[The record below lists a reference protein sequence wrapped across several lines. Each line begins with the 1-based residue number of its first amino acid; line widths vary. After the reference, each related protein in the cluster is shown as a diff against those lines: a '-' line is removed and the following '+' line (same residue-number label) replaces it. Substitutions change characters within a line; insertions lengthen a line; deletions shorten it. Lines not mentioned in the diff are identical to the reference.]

1 MDSIL
6 YERISGLCKAR
17 GITITKMATDL
28 GIGTSLIRKWK
39 QTSSPSID
47 KVKLIAEYFDVST
60 DYLIGL
66 SNVEEPAEK
75 LMSDDDFVS
84 LQRARNKMSPTDREK
99 MMKMIR
105 LGFDYAFSD
114 EGSGE

>member
-66 SNVEEPAEK
+66 SNFHPHLHNPENDFLPK
-75 LMSDDDFVS
+75 LLHQV
-84 LQRARNKMSPTDREK
+84 
-99 MMKMIR
+99 
-105 LGFDYAFSD
+105 
-114 EGSGE
+114 

>member
-114 EGSGE
+114 EGSEE